1 MNSVRETYNPERMEQ
16 VRKLL
21 ETQIRKGLPVQY
33 EIYVDSFKV
42 VPKTNDIAEFDSFED
57 YISPA
62 TRNMRLLIYD
72 SISGS
77 EQVNECLF
85 KMSHFLSRQN
95 SPQAAELSGVEIED
109 KITQQVQN
117 RIDKYEHDRDLADTK
132 QQLRDAKQYISEL
145 ENELEQEQRK
155 KGLETIKWGEIGS
168 VVVENII
175 KRNPQLLSVLPG
187 GEALAGVL
195 MQPAE
200 QPRTGNAAPEPES
213 EMTFKE
219 KKAPVLSE
227 KERAFH
233 SVFEAFDNC
242 FDAEGMETVYFI
254 LREMLKDPSVVVQ
267 IADLLKDPADGQQ
280 PQA

>member
-42 VPKTNDIAEFDSFED
+42 IPKTNDIAEFDSFED

-62 TRNMRLLIYD
+62 TRNMKLLIYD

-132 QQLRDAKQYISEL
+132 QQLRDAKQYITEL

-195 MQPAE
+195 MQPTE
-200 QPRTGNAAPEPES
+200 QPRTSNAAPEPES

-233 SVFEAFDNC
+233 SVFEAFDNS

-267 IADLLKDPADGQQ
+267 IADLLKDPADEQQ